1 MRFERQ
7 LELVHHVMMDRS
19 IPSRPGPRL
28 KRLREL
34 GLPNDADIKT
44 LMNYWRYYRSQ
55 QVYKN
60 PIV

>member
-19 IPSRPGPRL
+19 IPSRPGPRRQ
-28 KRLREL
+28 RLQEL
-34 GLPNDADIKT
+34 GLPDDADIKT